1 MEPMMTDEQR
11 PDRDL
16 CTVELTQREVA
27 LLLKYGYP
35 LPEAEAAL
43 RSSKAVDGFQR
54 VKIGD
59 FWIEHLIA
67 DLVRSMKEIRGRGL
81 LEELD
86 EFCDTLEVALDRK
99 TTLWTPF
106 S

>member
-1 MEPMMTDEQR
+1 MKPTMTDEHR
-11 PDRDL
+11 PAGDL
-16 CTVELTQREVA
+16 CAVELTQREVD

-35 LPEAEAAL
+35 FPDAEAAL
-43 RSSKAVDGFQR
+43 RCSSAVRGFHR
-54 VKIGD
+54 VEIGD

-67 DLVRSMKEIRGRGL
+67 DLVRSMKKIRSRGL

-86 EFCDTLEVALDRK
+86 ELCDTLQFALDRK

>member
-1 MEPMMTDEQR
+1 MTDERR
-11 PDRDL
+11 PASDS
-16 CTVELTQREVA
+16 CTVELTQREVD

-35 LPEAEAAL
+35 FPEAEAAL
-43 RSSKAVDGFQR
+43 RNSKAVRGFHR

-67 DLVRSMKEIRGRGL
+67 DLARSMKKIRSRGL

-86 EFCDTLEVALDRK
+86 ELCDTLAFALDRK
-99 TTLWTPF
+99 TTLWTPL

>member
-1 MEPMMTDEQR
+1 MMTDEKR

-27 LLLKYGYP
+27 LLLTYGYP
-35 LPEAEAAL
+35 FPEAEAAL
-43 RSSKAVDGFQR
+43 CSSRAVGSFHR
-54 VKIGD
+54 VKLGD
-59 FWIEHLIA
+59 FWIKHLIA
-67 DLVRSMKEIRGRGL
+67 DLVRSMKKIRGRDL

-86 EFCDTLEVALDRK
+86 ELCDTLEVALDRK

-106 S
+106 

>member
-1 MEPMMTDEQR
+1 MTDERR
-11 PDRDL
+11 PASDS
-16 CTVELTQREVA
+16 CTVELTQREVD

-35 LPEAEAAL
+35 FPEAEAAL
-43 RSSKAVDGFQR
+43 RNSNTVRGFHR

-67 DLVRSMKEIRGRGL
+67 DLVRSMKKIRSRGL

-86 EFCDTLEVALDRK
+86 ELCDTLEFALDRK